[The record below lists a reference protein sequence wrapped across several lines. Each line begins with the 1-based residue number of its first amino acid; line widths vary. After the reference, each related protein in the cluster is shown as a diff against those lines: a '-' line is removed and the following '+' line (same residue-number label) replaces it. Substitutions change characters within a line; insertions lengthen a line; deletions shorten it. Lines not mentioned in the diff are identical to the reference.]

1 MSSTIFI
8 KIGFRAL
15 SVLSGFVLLRIK
27 GLLYIFLENITAR
40 ISNIMNET
48 TLIRNE
54 TRKSPSEKGV

>member
-27 GLLYIFLENITAR
+27 GLLYIFLENTRAR